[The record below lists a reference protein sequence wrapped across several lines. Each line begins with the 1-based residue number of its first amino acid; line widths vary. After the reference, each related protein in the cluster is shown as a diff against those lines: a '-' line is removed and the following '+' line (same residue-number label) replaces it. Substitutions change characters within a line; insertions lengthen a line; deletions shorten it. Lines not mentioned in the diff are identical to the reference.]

1 MNRNE
6 IYTEFEIWLNKVLEE
21 AVIPEDTSAFN
32 FNFYEESEED
42 CIYGI
47 QIIASDQFDEDDDEW
62 PCAEVW
68 SSEEDIFYIDF
79 SDEEKR
85 DRETAYDIMKSLV
98 CDYLENG
105 IHRNLLTNT
114 KAVGAGFV
122 DGELELIYKS
132 DKI

>member
-1 MNRNE
+1 MNKNE
-6 IYTEFEIWLNKVLEE
+6 IYTEFEIWLNAVLEK

-42 CIYGI
+42 SIYGI

-85 DRETAYDIMKSLV
+85 DRDTAYDIMRSLIS
-98 CDYLENG
+98 DYLKNG
-105 IHRNLLTNT
+105 IHRNLLLNT

-122 DGELELIYKS
+122 DGELELIYKA
-132 DKI
+132 